1 MSKDNKSKPKTF
13 KSSMRSSKGRTAGKT
28 KSRVSNIKVTN
39 SNSGKGISVP
49 CEGEYRWVEFKY
61 NPYGAYG
68 GYDNHQPDDDDG
80 QDYSLYSG
88 SLIPSDEE

>member
-1 MSKDNKSKPKTF
+1 MSKDKTNQKKTF
-13 KSSMRSSKGRTAGKT
+13 KPSVVSSKGRTAGK
-28 KSRVSNIKVTN
+28 KKRRSVSNIKVTN
-39 SNSGKGISVP
+39 SSRKGISVP

-68 GYDNHQPDDDDG
+68 GYDNHQPDNDEG
-80 QDYSLYSG
+80 QDYSQYSG

>member
-13 KSSMRSSKGRTAGKT
+13 KPSMGSSKRRTAGKT
-28 KSRVSNIKVTN
+28 KRSVSNIKVTN
-39 SNSGKGISVP
+39 SSGKGISVH

-68 GYDNHQPDDDDG
+68 GYDNHQADDDDG
-80 QDYSLYSG
+80 QDYSQYDG
-88 SLIPSDEE
+88 SMIPSDEE